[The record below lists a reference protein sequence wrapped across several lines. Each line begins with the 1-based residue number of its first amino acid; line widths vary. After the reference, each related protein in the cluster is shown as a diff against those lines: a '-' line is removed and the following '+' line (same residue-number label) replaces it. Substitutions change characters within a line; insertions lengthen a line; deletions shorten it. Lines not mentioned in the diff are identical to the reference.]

1 MLDSSSLTGL
11 LKAIRE
17 PSANQQREKWFDWPK
32 EFAQDDGTHLFTPIT
47 FFQEG
52 DDLLNFATVEWDYQF
67 DPGGYEEGKGEFTA
81 QGQRLIAVDAP

>member
-1 MLDSSSLTGL
+1 MLDSEGNE
-11 LKAIRE
+11 I
-17 PSANQQREKWFDWPK
+17 PGSAVRFGV
-32 EFAQDDGTHLFTPIT
+32 FAQDDGTHLFTPIT